1 MSTEKDI
8 ELEHLKLNVEVWKKI
23 IDVQQHFNDLE
34 MKVRNFGLLI
44 VSAFISAI
52 GVSLKSQY
60 EASIGGYSIPIASFL
75 AFGACIVWLL
85 VFLVD
90 VYWYHPLLKGA
101 VSKGEQIEKQLKEHL
116 PNIDLTCQIGKESA
130 VSVFGVKNVRSTTK
144 AKIFYLG
151 IVGVLFI
158 LALSLLFSGKER
170 SDVNSLENK
179 LSEPTTVITSLEKNN
194 FNSSKNEDS
203 KSVSSA
209 LQTLQIAPNSK

>member
-1 MSTEKDI
+1 MSDEKDI

-23 IDVQQHFNDLE
+23 VDVQQHFNDLE

-60 EASIGGYSIPIASFL
+60 EAEVVGYNIPVASFL
-75 AFGACIVWLL
+75 ALGSFIVWML

-101 VSKGEQIEKQLKEHL
+101 VLKGIEMEKQIKAQL
-116 PNIDLTCQIGKESA
+116 PNINLTGKIGEESA
-130 VSVFGVKNVRSTTK
+130 VSILGFKNVRSTTK

-151 IVGVLFI
+151 IGGVLLI
-158 LALSLLFSGKER
+158 LTILIFCMG
-170 SDVNSLENK
+170 
-179 LSEPTTVITSLEKNN
+179 EKVPDID
-194 FNSSKNEDS
+194 NSSNQNIPEKTES
-203 KSVSSA
+203 KINDVTPNLTKGEGQTSPAILQEQSKKSSD
-209 LQTLQIAPNSK
+209 

>member
-1 MSTEKDI
+1 MSDEKDI

-23 IDVQQHFNDLE
+23 VDVQQHFNDLE

-60 EASIGGYSIPIASFL
+60 EAEVVGYNIPVASFL
-75 AFGACIVWLL
+75 ALGSFIVWML

-101 VSKGEQIEKQLKEHL
+101 VLKGIEMEEQIKSQL
-116 PNIDLTCQIGKESA
+116 PNINLTGKIGEESA
-130 VSVFGVKNVRSTTK
+130 VSILKFKDVRSTTK

-151 IVGVLFI
+151 IGGVLLVLTI
-158 LALSLLFSGKER
+158 LIFCMGEKAPDIGNTSTQSIPEKTESKINDMTSNLIKGEGKTSPAIPQDKSKKS
-170 SDVNSLENK
+170 SD
-179 LSEPTTVITSLEKNN
+179 
-194 FNSSKNEDS
+194 
-203 KSVSSA
+203 
-209 LQTLQIAPNSK
+209 